1 MFLLTVRDEV
11 GAQTFLSCNV
21 MYAEISFSKINSKYE
36 SNLFPAFLF
45 CSCMQ
50 YLKEVFKSPALDFI
64 MCSMTRDDDEGL
76 SISLQRRIEE
86 HYGAWCLITTHC
98 IRGIGHRIHPDIR
111 LPIVRWGPGLPLEVA
126 CQVWRRP
133 RCALR

>member
-36 SNLFPAFLF
+36 SNLSAAFLF
-45 CSCMQ
+45 WTCGQ
-50 YLKEVFKSPALDFI
+50 HLKEFFKSPALVII

-86 HYGAWCLITTHC
+86 H
-98 IRGIGHRIHPDIR
+98 
-111 LPIVRWGPGLPLEVA
+111 
-126 CQVWRRP
+126 
-133 RCALR
+133 